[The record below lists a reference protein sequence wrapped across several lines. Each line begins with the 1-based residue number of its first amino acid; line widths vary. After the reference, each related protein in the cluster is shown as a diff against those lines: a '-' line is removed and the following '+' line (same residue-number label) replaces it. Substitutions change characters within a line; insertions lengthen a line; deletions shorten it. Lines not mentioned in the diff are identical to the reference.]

1 MKKGN
6 DKRKATEEKIHTVGP
21 WGGNEGNEFDDGTFS
36 GIREIKIGYGVC
48 IYSITVV
55 YDKDG
60 NPTEPYIHGPGD
72 TPDWLRVAEVSSIGL
87 KIF

>member
-36 GIREIKIGYGVC
+36 GIREIKIGYGDY

-55 YDKDG
+55 YDQDG
-60 NPTEPYIHGPGD
+60 NPTEPYIHGPVNQ
-72 TPDWLRVAEVSSIGL
+72 DWFPVAEVSSIGL
-87 KIF
+87 KFF